1 MKKAEGTTEDEDK
14 KIEEDVVKIEKEG
27 RQMIQQG
34 MTWGPLYVMVLYT
47 IAELYYCQFL
57 YYMYNNTFTEK
68 VLM

>member
-34 MTWGPLYVMVLYT
+34 MT
-47 IAELYYCQFL
+47 
-57 YYMYNNTFTEK
+57 
-68 VLM
+68 